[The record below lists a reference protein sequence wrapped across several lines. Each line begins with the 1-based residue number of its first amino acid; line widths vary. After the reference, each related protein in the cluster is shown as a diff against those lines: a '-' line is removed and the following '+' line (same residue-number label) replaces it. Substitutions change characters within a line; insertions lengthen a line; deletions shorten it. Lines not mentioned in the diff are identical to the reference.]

1 MGSAQYTRDEGGK
14 LLRKLKEIREGWG
27 PCFPYLLHTTLA
39 ALDLIIT
46 EGLSPTPAALSLEDT
61 PVVDETNQALRSMAN
76 GKPMGS
82 DELPADLLELRL

>member
-1 MGSAQYTRDEGGK
+1 MGSAQYTRDENGK
-14 LLRKLKEIREGWG
+14 LLRKLEEIREGWRR
-27 PCFPYLLHTTLA
+27 CFPSLLHTTLA

-46 EGLSPTPAALSLEDT
+46 EGLSPTPATLSLEDT
-61 PVVDETNQALRSMAN
+61 PVVDETKQALRSMGN

>member
-1 MGSAQYTRDEGGK
+1 MGSAQYTKDEDGK
-14 LLRKLKEIREGWG
+14 LLRNLKEILEGWRRR
-27 PCFPYLLHTTLA
+27 FPSLLNTTSA

-61 PVVDETNQALRSMAN
+61 LVEDETKQALRSMAD
-76 GKPMGS
+76 GKAMGP

>member
-1 MGSAQYTRDEGGK
+1 MGSAQYTRDEDGK
-14 LLRKLKEIREGWG
+14 LLRKLKEIREEWRR
-27 PCFPYLLHTTLA
+27 CFPYLLNTTSA

-46 EGLSPTPAALSLEDT
+46 KGLSPTPAALSPDDT
-61 PVVDETNQALRSMAN
+61 LVVDETKQALRSMAN